1 MVIIVSI
8 LKSYCRGKSMELIIK
23 NTHIFDNKIKEEFS
37 KFIKSSKCNLDVEK
51 CYVLVIT

>member
-1 MVIIVSI
+1 
-8 LKSYCRGKSMELIIK
+8 MELIIK